1 MCLYRLLKLHL
12 YLSLVLYICFIPASA
27 DTRFNSNLSESG
39 IEEYS
44 YKVINIYPHDPSAFT
59 QGLLYK
65 DGYLYESTCLYGHS
79 SLRKVELE
87 SGKVIQKYQIA
98 DEIFAEGLATNGK
111 QLVQLSWKA
120 GKGFIYNA
128 DLFHLESLF
137 EYPGEGWGLTYND
150 NKFIKSDGTS
160 SLHFID
166 AADMKVSG
174 KITVT
179 SSGLPVKYLNELEM
193 VKGKIFAN
201 IWLSDYILIIAP
213 QSGAVVG
220 KINLRGLLQK
230 YAPDSK
236 ANVLNGIAYDAEG
249 DRLFV
254 TGKLWPKLFEI
265 KLTPLKAD

>member
-1 MCLYRLLKLHL
+1 MLKLHL
-12 YLSLVLYICFIPASA
+12 YLSLVLTCCFIPVSA
-27 DTRFNSNLSESG
+27 DTRLNSSLSESD

-44 YKVINIYPHDPSAFT
+44 YKVINVYPHDPTAFT

-65 DGYLYESTCLYGHS
+65 DGYLYESTGRYGHS

-87 SGKVIQKYQIA
+87 SGKVIQKYRVA
-98 DEIFAEGLATNGK
+98 DEIFAEGLATNGR
-111 QLVQLSWKA
+111 QLVQLTWKA

-128 DLFHLESLF
+128 ELLHFESSF
-137 EYPGEGWGLTYND
+137 EYPGEGWGLTFN
-150 NKFIKSDGTS
+150 NNQFIISDGTS
-160 SLHFID
+160 SLRFLD
-166 AADMKVSG
+166 AVDMKVTGKLQVTMSG
-174 KITVT
+174 V
-179 SSGLPVKYLNELEM
+179 PVNNLNELE
-193 VKGKIFAN
+193 VVRGKIFAN
-201 IWLSDYILIIAP
+201 VWQSDYILIIAP

-220 KINLRGLLQK
+220 RINLGGLIQK

-265 KLTPLKAD
+265 KLTPLNAD

>member
-1 MCLYRLLKLHL
+1 MLKLHL
-12 YLSLVLYICFIPASA
+12 YLSLVLLSCFITVSA
-27 DTRFNSNLSESG
+27 DTQLNSNLFDSD

-44 YKVINIYPHDPSAFT
+44 YKVVNVYPHDPSAFT

-65 DGYLYESTCLYGHS
+65 DGYLYESTGLYGHS

-87 SGKVIQKYQIA
+87 SGKVIQKYLVA
-98 DEIFAEGLATNGK
+98 DEVFAEGLATNGS
-111 QLVQLSWKA
+111 QLVQLTWKA
-120 GKGFIYNA
+120 GKGFIYDA
-128 DLFHLESLF
+128 DLFLF
-137 EYPGEGWGLTYND
+137 ESSFYYPGEGWGLTFHN
-150 NKFIKSDGTS
+150 NHFIKSDGTS
-160 SLHFID
+160 SLHFLD
-166 AADMKVSG
+166 AADMKVTG
-174 KITVT
+174 RLQVT
-179 SSGLPVKYLNELEM
+179 RSGLPVKYLNELEM

-220 KINLRGLLQK
+220 KINLHGLLQK

>member
-1 MCLYRLLKLHL
+1 MLKLHL
-12 YLSLVLYICFIPASA
+12 YLSLILICCLIPVSA
-27 DTRFNSNLSESG
+27 DTRLNSNQLESD

-44 YKVINIYPHDPSAFT
+44 YKVVNVYPHDPLAFT

-65 DGYLYESTCLYGHS
+65 DGYLYESTGLYGRS

-87 SGKVIQKYQIA
+87 SGKVIQKYLVA
-98 DEIFAEGLATNGK
+98 DEVFAEGLATNGN
-111 QLVQLSWKA
+111 QLVQLTWKA

-128 DLFHLESLF
+128 DLFLF
-137 EYPGEGWGLTYND
+137 ESSFDYPGEGWGLTFN
-150 NKFIKSDGTS
+150 NNQFIKSDGTS
-160 SLHFID
+160 SLHFLD
-166 AADMKVSG
+166 AVDMKVSG
-174 KITVT
+174 KLQVT
-179 SSGLPVKYLNELEM
+179 RSGLPVKYLNELEM
-193 VKGKIFAN
+193 VRGKIFAN
-201 IWLSDYILIIAP
+201 VWQSDYILIIAP

-220 KINLRGLLQK
+220 KINLAGLLQK

-265 KLTPLKAD
+265 ELTPLNPD